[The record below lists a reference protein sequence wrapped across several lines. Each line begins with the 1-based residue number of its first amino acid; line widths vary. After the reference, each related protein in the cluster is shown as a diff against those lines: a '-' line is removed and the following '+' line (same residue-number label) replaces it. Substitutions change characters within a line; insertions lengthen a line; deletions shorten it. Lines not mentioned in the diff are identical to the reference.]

1 MQPKIILLSYCL
13 CWIVLLA
20 HHGEGLFFTS
30 GASTGA
36 WVFGGSTAAGGANA
50 AVLLG
55 GLVVAKAV
63 GFGVLALLLVRY
75 KLEMLQICYNKPIK
89 SYLCEGMIKEN

>member
-1 MQPKIILLSYCL
+1 MQPRIFLLSCFV

-20 HHGEGLFFTS
+20 QGGEGLFFTDGGTS
-30 GASTGA
+30 GAL
-36 WVFGGSTAAGGANA
+36 VFGGSTAAGGANA

-63 GFGVLALLLVRY
+63 GLGVLALLLVRFN
-75 KLEMLQICYNKPIK
+75 LVALQIVDNKHKI
-89 SYLCEGMIKEN
+89 C

>member
-1 MQPKIILLSYCL
+1 MQPRIILLSCFV

-20 HHGEGLFFTS
+20 QGGEGLFFTDGGAS
-30 GASTGA
+30 GAL
-36 WVFGGSTAAGGANA
+36 VFGGSTAAGGANA

-63 GFGVLALLLVRY
+63 GLGVLALLLVRFNIVA
-75 KLEMLQICYNKPIK
+75 LQILTKFCNICMKLRDK
-89 SYLCEGMIKEN
+89 K